1 MTAPRCHNREPVPLV
16 RTRHGIDERT
26 GEAIAVEVRDDWSLP
41 GCKTWSG
48 VGIGPNNERYP
59 EAFGWVPYCKTCR
72 WLPAEIKTEM
82 GL

>member
-1 MTAPRCHNREPVPLV
+1 MTAPRCWNREPVPLV
-16 RTRHGIDERT
+16 RIRHGIDERT

-59 EAFGWVPYCKTCR
+59 VAHGWVDYCKTCR
-72 WLPAEIKTEM
+72 WLPAEIKLEM